1 MSHFS
6 SEHIVMY
13 LNGRETPAVF
23 VRVVKCIAEGEKE
36 KIGLTHS
43 VTAHMYFLIAIY
55 YKLKSHTHKDFF
67 PV

>member
-23 VRVVKCIAEGEKE
+23 VRLVKCIAEGEKE
-36 KIGLTHS
+36 KIGLDPLCDC
-43 VTAHMYFLIAIY
+43 A
-55 YKLKSHTHKDFF
+55 
-67 PV
+67 